1 MDEMLEASVGPLPV
15 DRPRYFMGVGRP
27 ADILR
32 SVGRGVDMF
41 DCVLPTRSGRT
52 GLLFTRQGEIT
63 IKNSRFRFD
72 EEPVDPNCSCPTCS
86 NFSRGYLRHLY
97 VAGEMLGP
105 ILNTVH
111 NLHFYQDL
119 MEMIRTAIAEDRY
132 DGFMRETLLAVD
144 RRFDGE
150 PR

>member
-1 MDEMLEASVGPLPV
+1 
-15 DRPRYFMGVGRP
+15 
-27 ADILR
+27 
-32 SVGRGVDMF
+32 MF

-72 EEPVDPNCSCPTCS
+72 ESPVDPDCCCPTCT
-86 NFSRGYLRHLY
+86 NFSRAYLRHLY

-105 ILNTVH
+105 ILNTLH
-111 NLHFYQDL
+111 NLQFYQDL
-119 MEMIRTAIAEDRY
+119 MAMIRTAITADRY
-132 DGFMRETLLAVD
+132 ESFMRETLIAVD